1 MMKRFAMV
9 PFVAFLVLG
18 LNPATAQEDN
28 LVPNGSFEN
37 SDSQIEKAR

>member
-1 MMKRFAMV
+1 MMKRFVMV

-28 LVPNGSFEN
+28 PFLMKF
-37 SDSQIEKAR
+37 